1 MALSALFVVIGL
13 IVAWIVISI
22 PLYLAAKVVAGRRA
36 TFGRALLGSLAGP
49 IVEYLFLFVFIL
61 FLTPFIGVIAIPV
74 SLILSIIILVYV
86 YASIFHTSW
95 LGGLGIAIISFI
107 ISFIIIAIF
116 SAFFAVLP
124 FGTSIF
130 HGGPRPGMTLP

>member
-1 MALSALFVVIGL
+1 MALSALFVIVGL

-22 PLYLAAKVVAGRRA
+22 PLYLAAKVVSGRRA
-36 TFGRALLGSLAGP
+36 TFGRALLASLAGP
-49 IVEYLFLFVFIL
+49 LVEYLFLFIFIL
-61 FLTPFIGVIAIPV
+61 FLTPFIGLIAIPV

-130 HGGPRPGMTLP
+130 HGGPRPLA